1 MAHKKNTWKTTNAN
15 NTNIPAAMDASE
27 SECLEMIEMYKKMEE
42 MNGLKLLPIDDYKK
56 LGVAYHC
63 MDVNGEISITFFDR
77 TKCSSAFDVFAK
89 AAAGKNTIVGED
101 CVYYPAQTVGAAIVP
116 NWGIQSMFGMIM
128 GTMNFDTFVA
138 RSK

>member
-1 MAHKKNTWKTTNAN
+1 
-15 NTNIPAAMDASE
+15 
-27 SECLEMIEMYKKMEE
+27 
-42 MNGLKLLPIDDYKK
+42 
-56 LGVAYHC
+56 
-63 MDVNGEISITFFDR
+63 
-77 TKCSSAFDVFAK
+77 VFAK

-116 NWGIQSMFGMIM
+116 NWNIQSMFGMIM